1 MNQSTHYNDSD
12 IISAIS
18 SKQRLYK
25 LTGFFGSI
33 FILIMPFVLVAGILT
48 LVDGRTYAPFILIP
62 GILLI
67 PITVLINKANKKLKT
82 TLKSLLGKYIIKDVL
97 AEKIDIDEYSPSKFI
112 NTNFIKNCMILPNY
126 DRVNGSDYISGKYK
140 GINFT
145 YCDLLLEREVEK
157 KDNDGHT
164 HTKYVTVFQGPLML
178 LKLGRSIDCY
188 VRIKERKN
196 TRKSKGVLTSIFN
209 GAADLLG
216 IKHDTDII
224 ETENE
229 AFNNQFEVKTNND
242 EMAFYILTPQFMESI
257 MRADEIAEGYTNI
270 EFKNSDVTITLNN
283 GKDAFEVKKTI
294 SSKRSLEKCRENFRA
309 ELSSILSIV
318 DEILTKENLF

>member
-1 MNQSTHYNDSD
+1 MNQTTHYNDSD
-12 IISAIS
+12 IILAIS
-18 SKQRLYK
+18 GKQRLYK
-25 LTGFFGSI
+25 LTGFFGAI
-33 FILIMPFVLVAGILT
+33 FILVIPFVLVAGLLMFI
-48 LVDGRTYAPFILIP
+48 DGRNYAPAILIP

-67 PITVLINKANKKLKT
+67 PITILINKSNKKLKN
-82 TLKSLLGKYIIKDVL
+82 TLKDMLGEYIIKDVL

-112 NTNFIKNCMILPNY
+112 NTNFIKNCTILPNY

-145 YCDLLLEREVEK
+145 YCDLLLERKVERT
-157 KDNDGHT
+157 DDDGHKSS
-164 HTKYVTVFQGPLML
+164 KYITAFQGPLL
-178 LKLGRSIDCY
+178 LLNLGRSIDCY
-188 VRIKERKN
+188 VRIRERKN
-196 TRKSKGVLTSIFN
+196 TRKAKGVLTSVFN

-257 MRADEIAEGYTNI
+257 MRADEVAEGYTNI

-294 SSKRSLEKCRENFRA
+294 SSRRRLAKCRENFRG
-309 ELSSILSIV
+309 ELNSILTIF